1 MLELMVGT
9 VERLTLLE
17 ELSPGVN
24 VAFTAKDCVR
34 EIFTVRVGNRTTE
47 LVFSDTDGNTR
58 VVKETFIARVEL
70 TEAVDDMLTCGVG
83 VEVS

>member
-1 MLELMVGT
+1 MVGT
-9 VERLTLLE
+9 VERPTLLE

-24 VAFTAKDCVR
+24 VAFTVKDCVR

-47 LVFSDTDGNTR
+47 LVFNDTDGNTR
-58 VVKETFIARVEL
+58 VVNEAFIARVEL

-83 VEVS
+83 VKVG

>member
-1 MLELMVGT
+1 MVGT